1 MSSGT
6 KRASPG
12 ADEGKSPID
21 NVELSDE
28 NAKKLQDIQ
37 RDLARVE
44 LVLERQAQAA
54 LRPVYE
60 KRRALALTI
69 PNFWPVALMNNSIVA
84 LHCQH
89 NADQTALS
97 YLEDVWV
104 EKDPKEHRC
113 FTLEFHFKENQ
124 FFSDRVL
131 KKEYKYI
138 PPPAA
143 DSDTPDENGITQSML
158 DFSWERDV
166 EASGTPINWKDADK
180 ALTKLYPREVDEYD
194 EDGISDPGSF
204 FNFFESKNDPDDMGL
219 IIANEVFP
227 EAIEWFLGNAEGIDD
242 DSDIDSEDEDSEAE
256 EIDLEKPRTKKLSI
270 LPVFVVAH
278 GADTLNHARRHHE
291 PRQAPPLTPS
301 APAQPSQPGVPAPLP
316 PSPPVSGTATGT
328 LGAPTPSTPTI
339 SVSLLA
345 TNPTAI
351 PLASIVSTEP
361 SSVTKP
367 LDSTAVPG
375 STPTLIPGAP
385 PLPNPALLAPAA
397 YPSLDRQ
404 PPIDSP
410 EVQQWIQ
417 DVANTGVV
425 IPDIPP
431 TNPGGCPNNT
441 DAAADSSRCWWTCG
455 GCTRTSDITE
465 CPTALDWG
473 LTYDDGPAFYTSNL
487 LSYLDQVNLKSTF
500 FVVGSRVISY
510 PATLQ
515 TQYASG
521 HQIAVHTWSH
531 PALTTLT
538 NEQIIA
544 ELGWSKKAIKDVLG
558 VTPNMM
564 RPPFGDIDDRVRAIS
579 IAMGLQPVM
588 WTRISP
594 LATFDTDDFNIKG
607 GTTTV
612 QQVLQNWQNILGNAT
627 TRDTG
632 FIVLEHDLWEQ
643 TVEVATG
650 YILPDALAHTNP
662 KFNIRPVVT
671 CLNRDLKDAY
681 IETNDNSTNPPP
693 IQIPGAVTTTA
704 VRSSQTGGSTGHT
717 GAAVSAHSGMGG
729 AVGSAM
735 VAGLALLTGGR
746 LIQW

>member
-1 MSSGT
+1 MKFYS
-6 KRASPG
+6 
-12 ADEGKSPID
+12 
-21 NVELSDE
+21 L
-28 NAKKLQDIQ
+28 
-37 RDLARVE
+37 
-44 LVLERQAQAA
+44 
-54 LRPVYE
+54 
-60 KRRALALTI
+60 
-69 PNFWPVALMNNSIVA
+69 
-84 LHCQH
+84 
-89 NADQTALS
+89 
-97 YLEDVWV
+97 
-104 EKDPKEHRC
+104 
-113 FTLEFHFKENQ
+113 FTL
-124 FFSDRVL
+124 
-131 KKEYKYI
+131 I
-138 PPPAA
+138 
-143 DSDTPDENGITQSML
+143 
-158 DFSWERDV
+158 
-166 EASGTPINWKDADK
+166 
-180 ALTKLYPREVDEYD
+180 
-194 EDGISDPGSF
+194 
-204 FNFFESKNDPDDMGL
+204 
-219 IIANEVFP
+219 
-227 EAIEWFLGNAEGIDD
+227 
-242 DSDIDSEDEDSEAE
+242 
-256 EIDLEKPRTKKLSI
+256 SI
-270 LPVFVVAH
+270 LPLFVASH
-278 GADTLNHARRHHE
+278 GVDGSHHARRHYE
-291 PRQAPPLTPS
+291 PRQAPPPAPS
-301 APAQPSQPGVPAPLP
+301 SPAQPSQPGTPAPPAP
-316 PSPPVSGTATGT
+316 PGSSTPGASAPPPSGTAST
-328 LGAPTPSTPTI
+328 PTTPTI

-345 TNPTAI
+345 TNPTAV

-361 SSVTKP
+361 TSVTKP

-375 STPTLIPGAP
+375 STPTLIAGAP
-385 PLPNPALLAPAA
+385 PLPNPALLVPST
-397 YPSLDRQ
+397 YPPLDRL

-410 EVQQWIQ
+410 QVQQWIQ

-425 IPDIPP
+425 IPNIAP
-431 TNPGGCPNNT
+431 TNPGGCANNT
-441 DAAADSSRCWWTCG
+441 QAAADQSRCWWTCG

-473 LTYDDGPAFYTSNL
+473 LTYDDGPAFYTPNL

-500 FVVGSRVISY
+500 FVVGSRVISF

-515 TQYASG
+515 AEYAGG

-531 PALTTLT
+531 PPLTTLT

-544 ELGWSKKAIKDVLG
+544 ELGWTKQAIKDVLG

-579 IAMGLQPVM
+579 LAMGLQPVM

-607 GTTTV
+607 GATTV

-632 FIVLEHDLWEQ
+632 FIVLEHDLFEQ

-671 CLNRDLKDAY
+671 CMNRDLKDAY

-693 IQIPGAVTTTA
+693 IKIPGAVTTTP
-704 VRSSQTGGSTGHT
+704 VGSSPTGSAKPGQS
-717 GAAVSAHSGMGG
+717 GAAVSVHSGMGS